1 MYSIHTRDD
10 LEKLKKLQETKSLIF
25 KERLKEKLGKQDF
38 HYDLEE
44 VFEPVTTKQVESN
57 ENQKQLSEKQI
68 QALHDSTRIASQTV
82 QAIKNQTQAIR
93 ESSNALNKNLQKS
106 IKEGIQEYDEI
117 TNRNNQLLTSLVTSN
132 QVDSSIVK
140 TVSNLLSDKNKSQFS
155 IEPIMGYPNLF
166 TINPHNPQQVLIKG
180 STMTFENGHSYD
192 LSNPDL
198 QYFIT
203 NTQFDKPIN
212 DWSAIYIFL
221 NDMKY
226 DLNYG
231 DKKSIRY
238 QFIKELYSRHQL
250 QGLAQDYTQG
260 LAGSSATA
268 PTQDYTQGFAG
279 SSATAPTQDYTQGF
293 AGSSAQGYTG
303 SGLRSY
309 ARSSTQQY
317 IFLPSDPD
325 ELVDKLK
332 LLYFEKFGGNDSF
345 LINEE
350 IIAIVDKLLEYECI
364 SPSQHQNMQSYARA
378 THEAT

>member
-44 VFEPVTTKQVESN
+44 VFEPVTTKQVEAT

-68 QALHDSTRIASQTV
+68 QALHDSTRAASQTV

-155 IEPIMGYPNLF
+155 IEPVMGYPRSSANLF
-166 TINPHNPQQVLIKG
+166 TINPQNPQQVLIKG
-180 STMTFENGHSYD
+180 STMTFENGNSYNLND
-192 LSNPDL
+192 SDL

-212 DWSAIYIFL
+212 DWDAIYNFL

-238 QFIKELYSRHQL
+238 QLIKEL
-250 QGLAQDYTQG
+250 QDYMQG
-260 LAGSSATA
+260 SAGSSATGPA
-268 PTQDYTQGFAG
+268 QDYTQGFAG
-279 SSATAPTQDYTQGF
+279 SSATAPTQ
-293 AGSSAQGYTG
+293 GYTG
-303 SGLRSY
+303 SGLQGCAQGY
-309 ARSSTQQY
+309 ARSSTHSPAQQY

-332 LLYFEKFGGNDSF
+332 LLYFEKVGGNDSF

-350 IIAIVDKLLEYECI
+350 IIAIIDKLLEYECI
-364 SPSQHQNMQSYARA
+364 SPSQHQKMQSYARA